1 MIENWRWAGVSFYL
15 RTGKRLRGRQTEV
28 AIYHKPAPYRMFRD
42 TAVEQ
47 LTPNVVR
54 LLIDPEQGVETS
66 FDAKVPGP
74 EMKLGRVETSMRYKD
89 FFKQEPNV
97 GYETLFYDCMIGD
110 ATLFQR
116 ADAIEGS
123 WRAVQGVLDGWR
135 SGEGELEFYA
145 AGSQGPKGADMLLEK
160 DGRHWLKLHA

>member
-1 MIENWRWAGVSFYL
+1 
-15 RTGKRLRGRQTEV
+15 
-28 AIYHKPAPYRMFRD
+28 MFRD
-42 TAVEQ
+42 TPVEQ
-47 LTPNVVR
+47 LTPNIIK

-74 EMKLGRVETSMRYKD
+74 QMQLGRVTTSMRYKD
-89 FFKQEPNV
+89 FFQQKPNV

-123 WRAVQGVLDGWR
+123 WRAVQGVLDGAQK
-135 SGEGELEFYA
+135 GDGGLEFYP
-145 AGSQGPKGADMLLEK
+145 AGSQGPAGADRLLEK
-160 DGRHWLKLHA
+160 DGRHWLRLGATSS